1 MTLVDL
7 HHVELGVKP
16 ACDTLGISRAT
27 WYRRRARTEGGH
39 GDARL
44 RSHPRRIGPD
54 ERARILAVLCEDRFA
69 DLTPRQVHAALLS
82 EGTYLCSPSSMYR
95 ILRENRAIR
104 ERRRI
109 ASHPRHE
116 KPVLVATRPDQVWT
130 WDITRLPALE
140 GGHLCLYVAIDLYSR
155 CVVAWRL
162 ARSESGA
169 LARDFIHQAILANGV
184 DPAGLTVHADRGVPM
199 TSEPL
204 SELCARLGITRSH
217 SRPRTSNDNAFS
229 ESQFKTLKYG
239 PACTT
244 TATTTN
250 RSPTSRRRRS
260 TPEGTSRCGRCAS
273 GRSTGRGRPIPSAS
287 SVDGPPHQGCPR
299 SWSSP

>member
-1 MTLVDL
+1 MS
-7 HHVELGVKP
+7 HHHWHG
-16 ACDTLGISRAT
+16 G
-27 WYRRRARTEGGH
+27 EGGH

-69 DLTPRQVHAALLS
+69 DLTPRQAHAALLS

-239 PACTT
+239 PAW
-244 TATTTN
+244 
-250 RSPTSRRRRS
+250 
-260 TPEGTSRCGRCAS
+260 PEGRMGRDQWRRWCSQAFHWYNHRHQSIARFTPAEVYS
-273 GRSTGRGRPIPSAS
+273 GRHLALRNVRQRAL
-287 SVDGPPHQGCPR
+287 DR
-299 SWSSP
+299 A